1 MSYSGTKGNTLLNNN
16 INIVTSAN
24 VAVTMII
31 SGILGEYIFQVKV
44 NTCRFASPGTII
56 KKRSNHMPMLTD
68 MQAIDMIQ
76 RLRRALLLSHSATGI
91 K

>member
-1 MSYSGTKGNTLLNNN
+1 MSYNGTKGKTLLKSN
-16 INIVTSAN
+16 INIVTNAN

-44 NTCRFASPGTII
+44 NTCRFANPGTMI
-56 KKRSNHMPMLTD
+56 KYRSNHMPMLTD
-68 MQAIDMIQ
+68 MQAIDMIH